1 MATRDFSCWELCQ
14 GSQQLSPLNT
24 TTQGTLIG
32 QKPTEAHA
40 LQTKRTM
47 CNALYTVA
55 KLPLP
60 ISSILLKTPTLDAG
74 LVPARDRAELGGGT
88 KVAAIL
94 VASGATSTVV
104 GTE

>member
-1 MATRDFSCWELCQ
+1 
-14 GSQQLSPLNT
+14 
-24 TTQGTLIG
+24 
-32 QKPTEAHA
+32 
-40 LQTKRTM
+40 M

-74 LVPARDRAELGGGT
+74 LVPARDRAELEGGT
-88 KVAAIL
+88 IVAAIL
-94 VASGATSTVV
+94 VARGATSTVA

>member
-1 MATRDFSCWELCQ
+1 
-14 GSQQLSPLNT
+14 
-24 TTQGTLIG
+24 
-32 QKPTEAHA
+32 
-40 LQTKRTM
+40 M

-88 KVAAIL
+88 IVAAIL
-94 VASGATSTVV
+94 VARGATSTVA